1 MQWSTVSNV
10 WMGYTCVTCLIS
22 GLMALINA
30 KHLRVHVTLIDCI
43 NCLPWWRFE
52 SFSRSFLILLT
63 VTDLCSVQVHSL
75 VLCESVSIWM
85 PVCATTSSVIVS
97 QVWCLINDWA
107 AYESGVHH
115 VLYIVFCNW
124 ITISIFVMQS
134 NLYVWCH
141 LSGVWHWETPMVLE
155 EVAFVGSLYVSIPTH
170 SCCIPNSLYLYV
182 VSFLYSSLFLL
193 SIPTYSCIDCPVSLR
208 WWCWQTPI
216 MFKGAR
222 ADDEVS
228 FFNTNAT
235 PLICSSTPTYI
246 STLFCSVLLC
256 ILINFIL
263 LNSD

>member
-1 MQWSTVSNV
+1 MKV
-10 WMGYTCVTCLIS
+10 
-22 GLMALINA
+22 
-30 KHLRVHVTLIDCI
+30 R
-43 NCLPWWRFE
+43 
-52 SFSRSFLILLT
+52 ILLEVFFDLADCDRFVQCPGSFAGT
-63 VTDLCSVQVHSL
+63 VWICLNMNACMCHYFICYCLTGVV
-75 VLCESVSIWM
+75 
-85 PVCATTSSVIVS
+85 
-97 QVWCLINDWA
+97 LINDWA

-182 VSFLYSSLFLL
+182 VLFLYSSLFLL

-216 MFKGAR
+216 MFKGAC

-228 FFNTNAT
+228 FFNTNTT

>member
-1 MQWSTVSNV
+1 MLIRVLIRELIRDRKNDGSGA
-10 WMGYTCVTCLIS
+10 MAGITCWFVCCGRDDVMREGQTAMNDERKRWDADSCVAAS
-22 GLMALINA
+22 S
-30 KHLRVHVTLIDCI
+30 CI
-43 NCLPWWRFE
+43 WL
-52 SFSRSFLILLT
+52 FS
-63 VTDLCSVQVHSL
+63 
-75 VLCESVSIWM
+75 
-85 PVCATTSSVIVS
+85 VS
-97 QVWCLINDWA
+97 QVHD
-107 AYESGVHH
+107 
-115 VLYIVFCNW
+115 
-124 ITISIFVMQS
+124 
-134 NLYVWCH
+134 
-141 LSGVWHWETPMVLE
+141 WHWETPMVFDV
-155 EVAFVGSLYVSIPTH
+155 VAFLGSLYLCIPTH
-170 SCCIPNSLYLYV
+170 SSCIPNSLHLYI